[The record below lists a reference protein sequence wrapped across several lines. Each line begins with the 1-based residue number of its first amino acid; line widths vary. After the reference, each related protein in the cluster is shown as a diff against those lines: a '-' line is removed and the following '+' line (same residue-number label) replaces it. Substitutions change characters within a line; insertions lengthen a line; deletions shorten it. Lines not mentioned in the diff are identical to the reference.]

1 VAASYWPRDQ
11 YLIGP
16 ELYPLF
22 RLVTGIVL
30 AVVFGALLLAWGIT
44 FISGEAPLPPQPL
57 EAFTFLLDVLGG
69 LMSAFG
75 ALVLTFAILQRF
87 NVRPELEDEE
97 WDPRALEPVDEDNSV
112 NRTETI
118 IGMSFALVILAIL
131 WFFPNIVGSIA
142 SWGVEVIVNPVIQ
155 VYLPLISVAL
165 LLNIALD
172 LIVLRQERWSQGTR
186 LLKIAL
192 NLFGIY
198 VLYVLITG
206 HTSWLAAADASS
218 FFSSI
223 ESLAEDVS
231 AGTQALVMHAF
242 RLAFFIALIVTA
254 LETISLVYKVIK
266 RAIAPSPPVAPA
278 SG

>member
-1 VAASYWPRDQ
+1 
-11 YLIGP
+11 
-16 ELYPLF
+16 
-22 RLVTGIVL
+22 
-30 AVVFGALLLAWGIT
+30 
-44 FISGEAPLPPQPL
+44 
-57 EAFTFLLDVLGG
+57 
-69 LMSAFG
+69 
-75 ALVLTFAILQRF
+75 
-87 NVRPELEDEE
+87 
-97 WDPRALEPVDEDNSV
+97 
-112 NRTETI
+112 
-118 IGMSFALVILAIL
+118 
-131 WFFPNIVGSIA
+131 
-142 SWGVEVIVNPVIQ
+142 VEVIVNPVIQ